1 MRKWILIIVF
11 IIIGIIAYNYIYQKH
26 RNISDESPEFILMV
40 DELKSEFLSNSPNS
54 EQKYLNKILK
64 ITGNL
69 SEFNTKQLTLDQM
82 VFCQLK
88 DSLNQSL
95 QKDMV
100 ITIKGRFI
108 GYDDLLEQVKLDQ
121 CIIINQL

>member
-26 RNISDESPEFILMV
+26 RNISEEQPEFVLKA
-40 DELKSEFLSNSPNS
+40 DELKSEFLSNSPDS
-54 EQKYLNKILK
+54 EQKYLNKIME
-64 ITGNL
+64 ITGSL
-69 SEFNTKQLTLDQM
+69 SEYNPEQLTLDQM
-82 VFCQLK
+82 VFCQMK
-88 DSLNQSL
+88 DPLNLTL

-100 ITIKGRFI
+100 LTIKGRFI

-121 CIIINQL
+121 CTIIN